1 MFARDVR
8 LEFCVQVPTLL
19 HLQMKY
25 QQCVIDLAIVLVTVP
40 SLVVV
45 ALLLDNIMNHTPWN
59 EQFDSQV
66 IVLGLA
72 VAFFVIVVLVALYL
86 THRVGACM
94 WTGPLPSGAPGD
106 SSIYTVESGA
116 GRPAAPPPDYATI
129 LRDPPPYEKIEKY
142 LLLDEP
148 PPSYAASVASLEGA
162 HI

>member
-1 MFARDVR
+1 
-8 LEFCVQVPTLL
+8 
-19 HLQMKY
+19 MKY

-40 SLVVV
+40 SLVIV
-45 ALLLDNIMNHTPWN
+45 ALLLDNIMNHTDWN

-72 VAFFVIVVLVALYL
+72 VAFFVICILVALYL
-86 THRVGACM
+86 THRVGACL
-94 WTGPLPSGAPGD
+94 WTGPLPSSDP
-106 SSIYTVESGA
+106 SIYTIEA
-116 GRPAAPPPDYATI
+116 GLRPGAPPPDYATI
-129 LRDPPPYEKIEKY
+129 LRDPPPYEKIDKY